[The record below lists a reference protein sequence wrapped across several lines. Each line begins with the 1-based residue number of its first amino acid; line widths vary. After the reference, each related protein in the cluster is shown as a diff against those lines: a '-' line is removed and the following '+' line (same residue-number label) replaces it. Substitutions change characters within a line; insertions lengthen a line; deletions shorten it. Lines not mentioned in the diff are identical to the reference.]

1 MADHYLRGGAPLV
14 EMKGARV
21 RDGKLCVEFDAHGR
35 TVAKVELLATTS
47 ADTVLENRP
56 WTATPVAGFDAGAHS
71 FDVTVPVDAVMFF
84 ANVVTEDGL
93 VVSTRVFEA
102 ADLR

>member
-14 EMKGARV
+14 EIQEARIQ
-21 RDGKLCVEFDAHGR
+21 DGKLRVRFDARGR
-35 TVAKVELLATTS
+35 KVVKAELLATTS
-47 ADTVLENRP
+47 TDAVLENRP
-56 WTATPVAGFDAGAHS
+56 WTATPVEGVDATATS
-71 FDVTVPVDAVMFF
+71 FDVAVPVDAVMFF

-102 ADLR
+102 VDLR